1 MTYCRKATGPNAGN
15 ALPLQ
20 AARRGTS
27 RLSRIGLS
35 RIGLS
40 RIGLSRIGRPASVR
54 LSRIGRKVAS
64 NIYSLPVPK

>member
-40 RIGLSRIGRPASVR
+40 RIGRPASVR